1 MGEVTANFRVAL
13 ILGGAKSGKSRY
25 GLSLAARFPAPRLFV
40 ATGQA
45 KDEEMTARIARHQQ
59 DRGPQW
65 HTREEPLALAQ
76 TIAAAQEG
84 YGVILVD
91 CLTLWLSNLMLRE
104 NRSPNQTEADC
115 EQLLGGLA
123 KTKTPVILIS
133 NEVGLGIVPE
143 NPLARQFRDLAGR
156 LHQQLAQTADLVTL
170 VVAGLPLTIKG
181 EREVFGGGG

>member
-1 MGEVTANFRVAL
+1 MNQPGQDFRVAL

-25 GLSLAARFPAPRLFV
+25 GLSLAARCPAPRLFV

-45 KDEEMTARIARHQQ
+45 KDAEMAARIARHRRK
-59 DRGPQW
+59 RGPEW
-65 HTREEPLALAQ
+65 ETRDEPLALAQ

-91 CLTLWLSNLMLRE
+91 CLTLWLANLMLRE
-104 NRSPNQTEADC
+104 NQSPSQTEADC
-115 EQLLGGLA
+115 DQLLGALA
-123 KTKTPVILIS
+123 KTRTPVILIS

-143 NPLARQFRDLAGR
+143 NPLARQFRDRAGR

-170 VVAGLPLTIKG
+170 IVAGLPLTIKG
-181 EREVFGGGG
+181 G

>member
-1 MGEVTANFRVAL
+1 MAL

-25 GLSLAARFPAPRLFV
+25 GLSLAAGCPAPRLFV

-45 KDEEMTARIARHQQ
+45 KDEEMAVRIAQHRQE
-59 DRGPQW
+59 RGPEW
-65 HTREEPLALAQ
+65 ETRDEPLALAQ
-76 TIAAAQEG
+76 TIFAAQES

-104 NRSPNQTEADC
+104 NQSPGQTEADC
-115 EQLLGGLA
+115 EQLLAALA
-123 KTKTPVILIS
+123 KTRIPVILIS

-170 VVAGLPLTIKG
+170 VVAGLPLVIKSG
-181 EREVFGGGG
+181 